1 MLWWC
6 EETKGMKHESRTEM
20 TAITME
26 VTISDKYGILFSF
39 SSYFSLCF
47 SSVCSQCISQCRR
60 SHLQPVR
67 SPAQAEDL
75 RGGLPGSVSEN
86 RGVSGFPVTQ
96 FISNSTFSALGAWK
110 WPEES

>member
-1 MLWWC
+1 MLWC
-6 EETKGMKHESRTEM
+6 EEIQVVKVELKWL
-20 TAITME
+20 E
-26 VTISDKYGILFSF
+26 VTISEKDGIFFSSF

-47 SSVCSQCISQCRR
+47 SSVCSQCTSHCRR

-75 RGGLPGSVSEN
+75 RGGLPGPVSEN
-86 RGVSGFPVTQ
+86 SGVSAFPVTQ
-96 FISNSTFSALGAWK
+96 FISNSIFSGLGVWK